1 MPDYTQ
7 IKTLVNSP
15 PTSVETP
22 VGTVLTSVGNTLVYP
37 MSGDC
42 DRPQPTRRNELYN
55 SYYTPIMSGFYG
67 AQSGCNPNDIAAATV
82 LRDTNT
88 LRIPKSGLQ
97 TQESAPYTFGMIFN
111 SQDTDLLVD
120 PSVTYNHVWE
130 IGHQSGVST
139 RNLQRNCANN

>member
-1 MPDYTQ
+1 MPEYTS
-7 IKTLVNSP
+7 IKTLVNSF
-15 PTSVETP
+15 PTSTETP
-22 VGTVLTSVGNTLVYP
+22 VGTVVTSVGNTLVYP

-55 SYYTPIMSGFYG
+55 SYYTPIMHGFYG
-67 AQSGCNPNDIAAATV
+67 AQSGCNPNAIAIAKV

-88 LRIPKSGLQ
+88 SRIPKSGLQ
-97 TQESAPYTFGMIFN
+97 TQEKAPYAYGIILN
-111 SQDTDLLVD
+111 PHDTDLLVD
-120 PSVTYNHVWE
+120 PSVTHDHVWE